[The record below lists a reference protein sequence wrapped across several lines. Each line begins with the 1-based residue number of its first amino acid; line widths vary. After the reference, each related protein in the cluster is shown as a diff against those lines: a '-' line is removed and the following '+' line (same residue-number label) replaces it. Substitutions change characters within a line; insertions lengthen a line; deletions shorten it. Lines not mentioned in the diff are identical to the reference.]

1 MPSLSGGIAASL
13 EAQGELVL
21 DEKAKKRFFDKVVV
35 DPETGC
41 HNWTG
46 GQNGKGYGLFSIG
59 VKKYYAHRV
68 AYELAKGK
76 IPEGLE
82 IDHLC
87 RVRDCVNPDHLEAVT
102 HKENLHRGETVS
114 AANAAKTHC
123 PQGHPY
129 SGDNLHV
136 ASDGWRRCKTCRA
149 ERARLRRAKQR
160 KGADLANEA
169 DARVPTTKKERNDE
183 Q

>member
-102 HKENLHRGETVS
+102 HKENLHRGETFA

-123 PQGHPY
+123 PQGHPL
-129 SGDNLHV
+129 SGDNLYV
-136 ASDGWRRCKTCRA
+136 DPRGRRECRTCRA
-149 ERARLRRAKQR
+149 ERDRRRCRAKK

-169 DARVPTTKKERNDE
+169 DALPTTKKGTQR
-183 Q
+183 